1 MKRILRVL
9 TCSGGFG
16 KKEKEADQPEENK
29 IEKSTAAASPID
41 ATSKVAAENGEH
53 KSSNSSF
60 EIIETNDPALVES
73 LKKENKELE
82 NDATD
87 ALESKNETEE
97 KSAAVFKNVANT
109 IEEKPVPV
117 PAKEAE
123 AAPVPVDEATP
134 VVEKKVEKIEAQT
147 QAEPKIVQSSAL
159 PAELAQEAADL
170 QKMAV
175 AEEKISLAE
184 EVKTLPKE
192 EPLNFA
198 KALKT
203 PPVEVKKVIEKV
215 EEENKVEDVKLDDL
229 ENEEEDSGNVS
240 EEKSAEES
248 LEKIQAISDE
258 CEKAVKRTS
267 TEIEAL
273 RAEILRNIL
282 IAKELENEKEAASDE
297 KLDIPA
303 ENAATEQSQM
313 IASKTTNANT
323 PNKKSKKRK
332 NKVQKP
338 KHQKW

>member
-1 MKRILRVL
+1 M
-9 TCSGGFG
+9 T
-16 KKEKEADQPEENK
+16 
-29 IEKSTAAASPID
+29 
-41 ATSKVAAENGEH
+41 
-53 KSSNSSF
+53 
-60 EIIETNDPALVES
+60 
-73 LKKENKELE
+73 
-82 NDATD
+82 
-87 ALESKNETEE
+87 
-97 KSAAVFKNVANT
+97 
-109 IEEKPVPV
+109 
-117 PAKEAE
+117 
-123 AAPVPVDEATP
+123 
-134 VVEKKVEKIEAQT
+134 
-147 QAEPKIVQSSAL
+147 
-159 PAELAQEAADL
+159 
-170 QKMAV
+170 V
-175 AEEKISLAE
+175 AEEKISIAE

-203 PPVEVKKVIEKV
+203 PPVEEKIVEKVV
-215 EEENKVEDVKLDDL
+215 EEEKKVENVKLDDL

-282 IAKELENEKEAASDE
+282 IAKELENEKEPASDE

-303 ENAATEQSQM
+303 ENPETLNASQ
-313 IASKTTNANT
+313 TTNANT

-332 NKVQKP
+332 HKMQKP

>member
-9 TCSGGFG
+9 TCAGGFG

-29 IEKSTAAASPID
+29 IEKSTAATAPID
-41 ATSKVAAENGEH
+41 AASEVAAENGEH

-60 EIIETNDPALVES
+60 EIIETNDPALVEN
-73 LKKENKELE
+73 KEENKSE
-82 NDATD
+82 NDATE
-87 ALESKNETEE
+87 ALESKKEDKV
-97 KSAAVFKNVANT
+97 KSAAVFKNLANT
-109 IEEKPVPV
+109 IEEKPVPEA
-117 PAKEAE
+117 AKDTPVVAE
-123 AAPVPVDEATP
+123 TVAAPVEA
-134 VVEKKVEKIEAQT
+134 EKVEAQT
-147 QAEPKIVQSSAL
+147 QAEPKVAQSSAL
-159 PAELAQEAADL
+159 PAELAEEAADL
-170 QKMAV
+170 QKMTV
-175 AEEKISLAE
+175 AEEKISIAE

-203 PPVEVKKVIEKV
+203 PPVEEKIVEEAEKKV
-215 EEENKVEDVKLDDL
+215 ENVKLDDL

-303 ENAATEQSQM
+303 EKSETLNASQ
-313 IASKTTNANT
+313 TTNANT
-323 PNKKSKKRK
+323 PNKKSKRRK
-332 NKVQKP
+332 HKQQKP

>member
-9 TCSGGFG
+9 TCAGGFG

-29 IEKSTAAASPID
+29 IEKSTAAAAPID
-41 ATSKVAAENGEH
+41 AASEVAAENGEH

-60 EIIETNDPALVES
+60 EIIETNDPALVEN
-73 LKKENKELE
+73 KEENKSE
-82 NDATD
+82 NDATE
-87 ALESKNETEE
+87 ALESKKEDKV
-97 KSAAVFKNVANT
+97 KSAAVFKNLANT
-109 IEEKPVPV
+109 IEEKPVEETPV
-117 PAKEAE
+117 VAE
-123 AAPVPVDEATP
+123 TVAAPVEA
-134 VVEKKVEKIEAQT
+134 EKVEAQT
-147 QAEPKIVQSSAL
+147 QAEPKVVQSSAL
-159 PAELAQEAADL
+159 PAELAEEAADL
-170 QKMAV
+170 QKMTV
-175 AEEKISLAE
+175 AEEKISIAE

-203 PPVEVKKVIEKV
+203 PPVEEKIVEEVEKKV
-215 EEENKVEDVKLDDL
+215 ENVKLDDL

-267 TEIEAL
+267 TEIEELVEMAL

-303 ENAATEQSQM
+303 EKSEMLNASQ
-313 IASKTTNANT
+313 TTNANT
-323 PNKKSKKRK
+323 PNKKSKRRK
-332 NKVQKP
+332 HKQQKP

>member
-1 MKRILRVL
+1 LILYFL
-9 TCSGGFG
+9 
-16 KKEKEADQPEENK
+16 
-29 IEKSTAAASPID
+29 
-41 ATSKVAAENGEH
+41 NGTLRLFFNH
-53 KSSNSSF
+53 QK
-60 EIIETNDPALVES
+60 
-73 LKKENKELE
+73 
-82 NDATD
+82 
-87 ALESKNETEE
+87 E

-267 TEIEAL
+267 TEIEVSFFFAFM
-273 RAEILRNIL
+273 
-282 IAKELENEKEAASDE
+282 SF
-297 KLDIPA
+297 
-303 ENAATEQSQM
+303 
-313 IASKTTNANT
+313 
-323 PNKKSKKRK
+323 
-332 NKVQKP
+332 
-338 KHQKW
+338 

>member
-9 TCSGGFG
+9 TCAGGFG

-29 IEKSTAAASPID
+29 IEKSTAAAAPID
-41 ATSKVAAENGEH
+41 AASEVAAENGEH

-60 EIIETNDPALVES
+60 EIIETNDPALVEN
-73 LKKENKELE
+73 KEENKSE
-82 NDATD
+82 NDATE
-87 ALESKNETEE
+87 ALESKKDDKE
-97 KSAAVFKNVANT
+97 KSAAVFKNLANT
-109 IEEKPVPV
+109 IEEKPVEETPV
-117 PAKEAE
+117 VAE
-123 AAPVPVDEATP
+123 TVAAPVEA
-134 VVEKKVEKIEAQT
+134 EKVEAQT
-147 QAEPKIVQSSAL
+147 QAEPKVVQSSAL
-159 PAELAQEAADL
+159 PAELAEEAADL
-170 QKMAV
+170 QKMTV
-175 AEEKISLAE
+175 AEEKISIAE

-203 PPVEVKKVIEKV
+203 PPVEEKIVEEVEKKV
-215 EEENKVEDVKLDDL
+215 ENVKLDDL

-303 ENAATEQSQM
+303 EKSETLNASQ
-313 IASKTTNANT
+313 TTNANT
-323 PNKKSKKRK
+323 PNKKSKRRK
-332 NKVQKP
+332 HKQQKP

>member
-9 TCSGGFG
+9 TCAGGFG

-29 IEKSTAAASPID
+29 IEKSTAAAAPID
-41 ATSKVAAENGEH
+41 AASEVAAENGEH

-60 EIIETNDPALVES
+60 EIIETNDPALVEN
-73 LKKENKELE
+73 KEENKSE
-82 NDATD
+82 NDATE
-87 ALESKNETEE
+87 ALESKKEDKV
-97 KSAAVFKNVANT
+97 KSAAVFKNLANT
-109 IEEKPVPV
+109 IEEKPVPEA
-117 PAKEAE
+117 AKDTPVVAE
-123 AAPVPVDEATP
+123 TVAAPVEA
-134 VVEKKVEKIEAQT
+134 EKVEAQT
-147 QAEPKIVQSSAL
+147 QAEPKVVQSSAL
-159 PAELAQEAADL
+159 PAELAEEAADL
-170 QKMAV
+170 QKMTV
-175 AEEKISLAE
+175 AEEKISIAE

-203 PPVEVKKVIEKV
+203 PPVEEKIVEEVEKKV
-215 EEENKVEDVKLDDL
+215 ENVKLDDL

-303 ENAATEQSQM
+303 EKSEMLNASQ
-313 IASKTTNANT
+313 TTNANT
-323 PNKKSKKRK
+323 PNKKSKRRK
-332 NKVQKP
+332 HKQQKP

>member
-9 TCSGGFG
+9 TCAGGFG

-29 IEKSTAAASPID
+29 IEKSTAAAAPID
-41 ATSKVAAENGEH
+41 AASEVAAENGEH

-60 EIIETNDPALVES
+60 EIIETNDPALVEN
-73 LKKENKELE
+73 KEENKSE
-82 NDATD
+82 NDATE
-87 ALESKNETEE
+87 ALESKKDDKE
-97 KSAAVFKNVANT
+97 KSAAVFKNLANT
-109 IEEKPVPV
+109 IEEKPVEETPV
-117 PAKEAE
+117 VAE
-123 AAPVPVDEATP
+123 TVAAPVEA
-134 VVEKKVEKIEAQT
+134 EKVEAQT
-147 QAEPKIVQSSAL
+147 QAEPKVVQSSAL
-159 PAELAQEAADL
+159 PAELAEEAADL
-170 QKMAV
+170 QKMTV
-175 AEEKISLAE
+175 AEEKISIAE

-203 PPVEVKKVIEKV
+203 PPVEEKIVEEAEKKV
-215 EEENKVEDVKLDDL
+215 ENVKLDDL

-303 ENAATEQSQM
+303 EKSETLNASQ
-313 IASKTTNANT
+313 TTNANT
-323 PNKKSKKRK
+323 PNKKSKRRK
-332 NKVQKP
+332 HKQQKP

>member
-9 TCSGGFG
+9 TCAGGFG

-29 IEKSTAAASPID
+29 IEKSTAAAAPID
-41 ATSKVAAENGEH
+41 AASEVAAENGEH

-60 EIIETNDPALVES
+60 EIIETNDPALVE
-73 LKKENKELE
+73 NKEEKESE
-82 NDATD
+82 NDATE
-87 ALESKNETEE
+87 ALESKKEDKV
-97 KSAAVFKNVANT
+97 KSAAVFKNLANT
-109 IEEKPVPV
+109 IEEKPVEETPV
-117 PAKEAE
+117 VAE
-123 AAPVPVDEATP
+123 TVAAPVEA
-134 VVEKKVEKIEAQT
+134 EKVEAQT
-147 QAEPKIVQSSAL
+147 QAEPKVAQSSAL
-159 PAELAQEAADL
+159 PAELAEEAADL
-170 QKMAV
+170 QKMTV
-175 AEEKISLAE
+175 AEEKISIAE

-203 PPVEVKKVIEKV
+203 PPVEEKIVEEVEKKV
-215 EEENKVEDVKLDDL
+215 ENVKLDDL

-303 ENAATEQSQM
+303 EKSETLNASQ
-313 IASKTTNANT
+313 TTNANT
-323 PNKKSKKRK
+323 PNKKSKRRK
-332 NKVQKP
+332 HKQQKP

>member
-9 TCSGGFG
+9 TCAGGFG

-29 IEKSTAAASPID
+29 IEKSTAAAAPID
-41 ATSKVAAENGEH
+41 AASEVAAENGEH

-60 EIIETNDPALVES
+60 EIIETNDPALVEN
-73 LKKENKELE
+73 KEENKSE
-82 NDATD
+82 NDATE
-87 ALESKNETEE
+87 ALESKKEDKV
-97 KSAAVFKNVANT
+97 KSAAVFKNLANT
-109 IEEKPVPV
+109 IEEKPVEETPV
-117 PAKEAE
+117 VAE
-123 AAPVPVDEATP
+123 TVAAPVEA
-134 VVEKKVEKIEAQT
+134 EKVEAQT
-147 QAEPKIVQSSAL
+147 QAEPKVVQSSAL
-159 PAELAQEAADL
+159 PAELAEEAADL
-170 QKMAV
+170 QKMTV
-175 AEEKISLAE
+175 AEEKISIAE

-203 PPVEVKKVIEKV
+203 PPVEEKIVEEVEKKV
-215 EEENKVEDVKLDDL
+215 ENVKLDDL

-303 ENAATEQSQM
+303 EKSETLNASQ
-313 IASKTTNANT
+313 TTNANT
-323 PNKKSKKRK
+323 PNKKSKRRK
-332 NKVQKP
+332 HKQQKP

>member
-9 TCSGGFG
+9 TCAGGFG

-29 IEKSTAAASPID
+29 IEKSTAAAAPID
-41 ATSKVAAENGEH
+41 AASEVAAENGEH

-60 EIIETNDPALVES
+60 EIIETNDPALVEN
-73 LKKENKELE
+73 KEENKSE
-82 NDATD
+82 NDATE
-87 ALESKNETEE
+87 ALESKKEDKV
-97 KSAAVFKNVANT
+97 KSAAVFKNLANT
-109 IEEKPVPV
+109 IEEKPVPEA
-117 PAKEAE
+117 AKDTPVVAE
-123 AAPVPVDEATP
+123 TVAAPVEA
-134 VVEKKVEKIEAQT
+134 EKVEAQT
-147 QAEPKIVQSSAL
+147 QAEPKVVQSSAL
-159 PAELAQEAADL
+159 PAELAEEAADL
-170 QKMAV
+170 QKMTV
-175 AEEKISLAE
+175 AEEKISIAE

-203 PPVEVKKVIEKV
+203 PPVEEKIVEEVEKKV
-215 EEENKVEDVKLDDL
+215 ENVKLDDL

-303 ENAATEQSQM
+303 EKSETLNASQ
-313 IASKTTNANT
+313 TTNANT
-323 PNKKSKKRK
+323 PNKKSKRRK
-332 NKVQKP
+332 HKQQKP

>member
-9 TCSGGFG
+9 TCAGGFG

-29 IEKSTAAASPID
+29 IEKSTAATAPID
-41 ATSKVAAENGEH
+41 AASEVAAENGEH

-60 EIIETNDPALVES
+60 EIIETNDPALVEN
-73 LKKENKELE
+73 KEENKSE
-82 NDATD
+82 NDATE
-87 ALESKNETEE
+87 ALESKKEDKV
-97 KSAAVFKNVANT
+97 KSAAVFKNLANT
-109 IEEKPVPV
+109 IEEKPVEETPV
-117 PAKEAE
+117 VAE
-123 AAPVPVDEATP
+123 TVAAPVEA
-134 VVEKKVEKIEAQT
+134 EKVEAQT
-147 QAEPKIVQSSAL
+147 QAEPKVVQSSAL
-159 PAELAQEAADL
+159 PAELAEEAADL
-170 QKMAV
+170 QKMTV
-175 AEEKISLAE
+175 AEEKISIAE

-203 PPVEVKKVIEKV
+203 PPVEEKIVEEAEKKV
-215 EEENKVEDVKLDDL
+215 ENVKLDDL

-303 ENAATEQSQM
+303 EKSETLNASQ
-313 IASKTTNANT
+313 TTNANT
-323 PNKKSKKRK
+323 PNKKSKRRK
-332 NKVQKP
+332 HKQQKP

>member
-9 TCSGGFG
+9 TCAGGFG

-29 IEKSTAAASPID
+29 IEKSTAATAPID
-41 ATSKVAAENGEH
+41 AASEVAAENGEH

-60 EIIETNDPALVES
+60 EIIETNDPALVEN
-73 LKKENKELE
+73 KEENKSE
-82 NDATD
+82 NDATE
-87 ALESKNETEE
+87 ALESKKEDKV
-97 KSAAVFKNVANT
+97 KSAAVFKNLANT
-109 IEEKPVPV
+109 IEEKPVPEA
-117 PAKEAE
+117 AKDTPVVAE
-123 AAPVPVDEATP
+123 TVAAPVEA
-134 VVEKKVEKIEAQT
+134 EKVEAQT
-147 QAEPKIVQSSAL
+147 QAEPKVVQSSAL
-159 PAELAQEAADL
+159 PAELAEEAADL
-170 QKMAV
+170 QKMTV
-175 AEEKISLAE
+175 AEEKISIAE

-203 PPVEVKKVIEKV
+203 PPVEEKIVEEVEKKV
-215 EEENKVEDVKLDDL
+215 ENVKLDDL

-303 ENAATEQSQM
+303 EKSETLNASQ
-313 IASKTTNANT
+313 TTNANT
-323 PNKKSKKRK
+323 PNKKSKRRK
-332 NKVQKP
+332 HKQQKP

>member
-9 TCSGGFG
+9 TCAGGFG

-29 IEKSTAAASPID
+29 IEKSTAAAAPID
-41 ATSKVAAENGEH
+41 AASEVAAENGEH

-60 EIIETNDPALVES
+60 EIIETNDPALVEN
-73 LKKENKELE
+73 KEENKSE
-82 NDATD
+82 NDATE
-87 ALESKNETEE
+87 ALESKKEDKV
-97 KSAAVFKNVANT
+97 KSAAVFKNLANT
-109 IEEKPVPV
+109 IEEKPVEETPV
-117 PAKEAE
+117 VAE
-123 AAPVPVDEATP
+123 TVAAPVEA
-134 VVEKKVEKIEAQT
+134 EKVEAQT
-147 QAEPKIVQSSAL
+147 QAEPKVVQSSAL
-159 PAELAQEAADL
+159 PAELAEEAADL
-170 QKMAV
+170 QKMTV
-175 AEEKISLAE
+175 AEEKISIAE

-203 PPVEVKKVIEKV
+203 PPVEEKIVEEVEKKV
-215 EEENKVEDVKLDDL
+215 ENVKLDDL

-303 ENAATEQSQM
+303 EKSEMLNASQ
-313 IASKTTNANT
+313 TTNANT
-323 PNKKSKKRK
+323 PNKKSKRRK
-332 NKVQKP
+332 HKQQKP

>member
-9 TCSGGFG
+9 TCAGGFG

-29 IEKSTAAASPID
+29 IEKSTAAAAPID
-41 ATSKVAAENGEH
+41 AASEVAAENVEH

-60 EIIETNDPALVES
+60 EIIETNDPALVEN
-73 LKKENKELE
+73 KEENKSE
-82 NDATD
+82 NDATE
-87 ALESKNETEE
+87 ALESKKDDKE
-97 KSAAVFKNVANT
+97 KSAAVFKNLANT
-109 IEEKPVPV
+109 IEEKPVQAQEPEPV
-117 PAKEAE
+117 EETPVVVETV
-123 AAPVPVDEATP
+123 AAPVEA
-134 VVEKKVEKIEAQT
+134 EKVEAQT
-147 QAEPKIVQSSAL
+147 QAEPKVVQSSAL
-159 PAELAQEAADL
+159 PAELAEEAADL
-170 QKMAV
+170 QKMTV
-175 AEEKISLAE
+175 AEEKISIAE

-203 PPVEVKKVIEKV
+203 PPVEENIVEKV
-215 EEENKVEDVKLDDL
+215 EEAEKKVENIKLDDL
-229 ENEEEDSGNVS
+229 ENEEEDSGNIS

-282 IAKELENEKEAASDE
+282 IAKELENEKEAATDE

-303 ENAATEQSQM
+303 EKSETLNASQ
-313 IASKTTNANT
+313 TTNANT
-323 PNKKSKKRK
+323 PNKKSKRRK
-332 NKVQKP
+332 HKQQKP

>member
-9 TCSGGFG
+9 TCAGGFG

-29 IEKSTAAASPID
+29 IEKSTAAAAPID
-41 ATSKVAAENGEH
+41 ASSSEVAAENGEH

-60 EIIETNDPALVES
+60 EIIETNDPALVEN
-73 LKKENKELE
+73 KEENKSE
-82 NDATD
+82 NDETD
-87 ALESKNETEE
+87 TLESKKEE
-97 KSAAVFKNVANT
+97 KEKESTAVFKNVANT

-117 PAKEAE
+117 AEEVPEPEKETS
-123 AAPVPVDEATP
+123 AAPVEA
-134 VVEKKVEKIEAQT
+134 EKVEAQT
-147 QAEPKIVQSSAL
+147 QAEPKVVQSSAL
-159 PAELAQEAADL
+159 PAELAEEAADL
-170 QKMAV
+170 QKMTV
-175 AEEKISLAE
+175 AEEKISIAE

-203 PPVEVKKVIEKV
+203 PPVEEKIVEKVV
-215 EEENKVEDVKLDDL
+215 EEEKKVENVKLDDL

-248 LEKIQAISDE
+248 LEKIQTISDE

-282 IAKELENEKEAASDE
+282 IAKELENEKEPASDE

-303 ENAATEQSQM
+303 ENPETLNASQ
-313 IASKTTNANT
+313 TTNANT

-332 NKVQKP
+332 HKMQKP

>member
-16 KKEKEADQPEENK
+16 KKEKEADQPEESK
-29 IEKSTAAASPID
+29 IEKSTAAAAPID
-41 ATSKVAAENGEH
+41 ATSEVTAENGEH

-73 LKKENKELE
+73 SKKENNKETE
-82 NDATD
+82 NDATE

-97 KSAAVFKNVANT
+97 KSAAVFKNVAST
-109 IEEKPVPV
+109 IEEKPVPAPEPV
-117 PAKEAE
+117 KEAE
-123 AAPVPVDEATP
+123 AAPAPVAEAAP
-134 VVEKKVEKIEAQT
+134 VVEKIEAQT
-147 QAEPKIVQSSAL
+147 QAEPVVVQSSAV

-170 QKMAV
+170 QKMTV
-175 AEEKISLAE
+175 AEEKVSLAE

-203 PPVEVKKVIEKV
+203 PPAEVKKVEEDEKKV
-215 EEENKVEDVKLDDL
+215 ENVKLDDL
-229 ENEEEDSGNVS
+229 ENEEADSGNVS

-248 LEKIQAISDE
+248 FEKIQAISDE

-303 ENAATEQSQM
+303 ENPATELNASQT
-313 IASKTTNANT
+313 KNADT

-332 NKVQKP
+332 HKVQKP